1 MAMIKIAPFRLKSD
15 TDPTAFAVQDR
26 RVQDEYIT
34 EQPGFRSRES
44 AVADDG
50 ERVVVIQW
58 ETAEDAD
65 ASMQKFETDRLA
77 ADFMALVD
85 PSSMSTKRFE
95 TANP

>member
-1 MAMIKIAPFRLKSD
+1 MATIEIARFRLKSD
-15 TDPTAFAVQDR
+15 TDPTVFAVQDR

-44 AVADDG
+44 GVADDG
-50 ERVVVIQW
+50 EWVVVVHW

-77 ADFMALVD
+77 EPHWV
-85 PSSMSTKRFE
+85 PWR
-95 TANP
+95 PG